1 MIPDDNGWR
10 RTFALFKVSLFT
22 THMHKRMKSPRATPL
37 NERQDLTHDATC
49 LSFSVWL
56 AGWLVAQ
63 SVYVVAPKTHLKA
76 IRKFYDHVKSYTTTG
91 GGFFFSL
98 LHPRLL
104 LLNLRTY

>member
-1 MIPDDNGWR
+1 
-10 RTFALFKVSLFT
+10 
-22 THMHKRMKSPRATPL
+22 MKSPRATPL
-37 NERQDLTHDATC
+37 NKRQDLTHHDVPVFLC
-49 LSFSVWL
+49 L

-91 GGFFFSL
+91 GGLFFSL

-104 LLNLRTY
+104 LLNLRTYCSTLSPTPGNIEAAPVPE